1 MIMIKKYD
9 GVYKTRGE
17 LTYTEKE
24 NSKKVR
30 CLKHTNLV
38 V

>member
-24 NSKKVR
+24 NSKKV
-30 CLKHTNLV
+30 TDV
-38 V
+38 